1 MYTSG
6 SVLNQDSAQSGA
18 EGLLWPSMASA
29 IPKPRPKSF
38 FHPPLRSARRPPHSR
53 LCAAAGPLRLRAPGS
68 PFPSSTSPSPRP
80 SPPPRPPAAVASSTW
95 STTTGPSASPRSTPR
110 WRSPPCAPSTSSPPP
125 SAPRHARR
133 GLLLLQRR
141 PVSGP
146 RRELARH
153 HPDSVRAREARPGA
167 HPGRLPRRGPRV
179 GRARHRRGA
188 RPAGAPLRGAWARA
202 HEAGGGFVPR
212 EGKVRD
218 CHYYP
223 VCPEPERTMGLV
235 SHTDPGVLTV
245 LAQDCAGG
253 LQVKQSSKPMT
264 TRRATGWM

>member
-1 MYTSG
+1 MKP
-6 SVLNQDSAQSGA
+6 GA

-29 IPKPRPKSF
+29 IPKPRPKKK

-53 LCAAAGPLRLRAPGS
+53 LCAAAGPLRLRAPRAPGS

-80 SPPPRPPAAVASSTW
+80 SPPPRPPAAGASSTW

-110 WRSPPCAPSTSSPPP
+110 GRSPPCAPSTSSPPP

-153 HPDSVRAREARPGA
+153 HPDSVRAREARPG
-167 HPGRLPRRGPRV
+167 GRRASQPSAATRPSSGMRTPPPWGAPYWGSSPRGLGSGPR
-179 GRARHRRGA
+179 GWRRLRASRG
-188 RPAGAPLRGAWARA
+188 
-202 HEAGGGFVPR
+202 
-212 EGKVRD
+212 
-218 CHYYP
+218 
-223 VCPEPERTMGLV
+223 
-235 SHTDPGVLTV
+235 
-245 LAQDCAGG
+245 
-253 LQVKQSSKPMT
+253 
-264 TRRATGWM
+264 